1 MGLVDTILFDW
12 DGTLLDSAPYAFLA
26 FQRAFGEL
34 GIALAP
40 DVYERIYS
48 PNWYEMYRALQLPEH
63 RWEEADALWER
74 HYGKTTAPLVEGSR
88 DALDEL
94 FCRGY
99 CLGIVTSG
107 SRIRVA
113 RELKTLG
120 LEEIF
125 RTVVC
130 SEDVANKKPH
140 PEGLEIAM
148 KYLDKRPETC
158 CYVGDSPVDVE
169 MGKHAGMQTIGIL
182 SGYPSSKALP
192 STHPDFCFE
201 SIAQLRDHF
210 KLQVGAEEAVPKHKP
225 AAVKR

>member
-1 MGLVDTILFDW
+1 MSLVDTILFDW

-26 FQRAFGEL
+26 FQKAFGEL
-34 GIALAP
+34 GIVLAP

-63 RWEEADALWER
+63 RWQEADALWIR
-74 HYGKTTAPLVEGSR
+74 HYGQTTAPLVEGGR

-94 FCRGY
+94 IYRGY

-125 RTVVC
+125 GTVVC
-130 SEDVANKKPH
+130 NEDVVNKKPH
-140 PEGLEIAM
+140 PEGLQLAM
-148 KYLDKRPETC
+148 KHLDKRPEIC

-169 MGKHAGMQTIGIL
+169 MGKRAGMQTIGIL

-201 SIAQLRDHF
+201 SITQLLLHF
-210 KLQVGAEEAVPKHKP
+210 KP
-225 AAVKR
+225 

>member
-1 MGLVDTILFDW
+1 MSSVDTILFDW

-26 FQRAFGEL
+26 FQKAFGEL
-34 GIALAP
+34 GLVLEM
-40 DVYERIYS
+40 DLYERIYS

-63 RWEEADALWER
+63 RWQDADALWTR
-74 HYGKTTAPLVEGSR
+74 HYGQTTAPLVKGGR

-94 FCRGY
+94 IYRGY

-113 RELKTLG
+113 HELKTLR

-125 RTVVC
+125 GTVVC

-140 PEGLEIAM
+140 PEGLEMAM
-148 KYLDKRPETC
+148 KHMDKRPEIC

-169 MGKHAGMQTIGIL
+169 MGKRAGMQTIGIL
-182 SGYPSSKALP
+182 SGYPGSKALP

-201 SIAQLRDHF
+201 SITQLQLHFSFEVRNSGAVIKPDH
-210 KLQVGAEEAVPKHKP
+210 
-225 AAVKR
+225 